1 MVGFDVLNEPWIPVI
16 ALDGTSRE
24 LGILGVLL
32 EAHRLSEVVCESP
45 LETYAVQRFLIAFL
59 MDAYRLPR
67 AGDRRKLFESGCFD
81 EKVISDYIELCRSEG
96 VTFDL
101 FDKERPFY
109 QAVFDEQKDGGKI
122 KPISYLFHAA
132 PSGINHIHFEHTSIE
147 KASPSEAFLAMLA
160 LQTYTASGGRG
171 YYRSLNQDPCWY
183 VLLRGKNLFET
194 LCLSMLSKG
203 ECRELNYDPA
213 RHIWGETEKEKQ
225 DKQYVDVSLLD
236 GLTFRSRRI
245 ALIREND
252 ESIRQVYYEQGELF
266 QQQGRWLDPHVTYI
280 KGKDDYYPL
289 VPIPNKMIWRDVG
302 AFTFSNDD
310 EYSRPASIIKSSAN
324 IIKEN
329 TPRIIMLFG
338 IALNKPGKAKFVEWM
353 SDQIRIPG
361 ELLFDEEKAGFLR
374 ATMNDIEQAAALVYH
389 TVNSAA
395 NAMEH
400 TKDGRKKEKEA
411 AKEAETV
418 FFAEMHTALFAE
430 YFPVL
435 AEADKTAAEWER
447 KPVEV
452 INGCIQRAAKHVV
465 EDYVKKLGDTAK
477 CIEVQTNTLRFF
489 RAQLFKILNGRK
501 VRK

>member
-59 MDAYRLPR
+59 MDAYRLPH

-109 QAVFDEQKDGGKI
+109 QAVFDERYDSDAKL
-122 KPISYLFHAA
+122 KPSANLFHAV
-132 PSGINHIHFEHTSIE
+132 PSGNSHVHFEHDNLYECHPSQAFRALLTSQIF
-147 KASPSEAFLAMLA
+147 AAAMTQGYPSSVND
-160 LQTYTASGGRG
+160 T
-171 YYRSLNQDPCWY
+171 PCWY
-183 VLLRGKNLFET
+183 VLLKGNSLFET
-194 LCLSMLSKG
+194 LCLSMLSVG
-203 ECRELNYDPA
+203 ECRGMEFDSPLPA
-213 RHIWGETEKEKQ
+213 WRDTSVEIPKTEHADISMLE
-225 DKQYVDVSLLD
+225 
-236 GLTFRSRRI
+236 GLTFRPRRLTLVCDPDGI
-245 ALIREND
+245 VRKLF
-252 ESIRQVYYEQGELF
+252 F
-266 QQQGRWLDPHVTYI
+266 QQGQSFHQNGRWNDPHVTFAVNKSGEYVSI
-280 KGKDDYYPL
+280 KPRL
-289 VPIPNKMIWRDVG
+289 SRMAWRDVG
-302 AFTFSNDD
+302 SFMISKEDKF
-310 EYSRPASIIKSSAN
+310 SRPAKIISASET
-324 IIKEN
+324 IVGKHV
-329 TPRIIMLFG
+329 PRLIMLFG
-338 IALNKPGKAKFVEWM
+338 LVSSKAKYEDWLF
-353 SDQIRIPG
+353 DQMNIPG
-361 ELLFDEEKAGFLR
+361 ELLFDEVKAGFLR